1 MDKPRSVDRLID
13 RRSFLSTAALAAG
26 GSHFVGVEGAWRTP
40 DSSHYA
46 SPEIDAF
53 IRERMATYSI
63 AGVAACV
70 VKDDRMV
77 WSNTYG
83 FADLERQI
91 PMNLDWV
98 QNICS
103 ISKTFATTALMQLW
117 EQGRFQLDDDVGDYM
132 SFPVRNPSHPDVP
145 ITFRLLLT
153 HQSSIRDGEWYGR
166 GYQCGDPAV
175 SLAEWIEGYLQPGG
189 RFYDADENYQT
200 WPPGDRWE
208 YNNVA
213 FGLVGY
219 LVEQIS
225 GELFTDY
232 CREHIFEPLDLN
244 ETSWY
249 LADIDLSRHVVPYT
263 YVEGDEIRSPTWG
276 GRPLGVILE
285 GSGSTV
291 PVGDGHHA
299 SCAYNHPNFPD
310 GFLRTSVRQLS
321 RFARAYLNGGILDGQ
336 RILRERTI
344 REMFQP
350 QLQGGLGSQGLTWYT
365 SPQVRERDVWGHGG
379 SDPGI
384 NTDIRLLPEEG
395 IAAIVFINTWG
406 GNPSQMTRRLLEEA
420 PGL

>member
-1 MDKPRSVDRLID
+1 MKSLHQGMD
-13 RRSFLSTAALAAG
+13 RRNFLSSAVLAAG
-26 GSHFVGVEGAWRTP
+26 GAHFWGAESVRQA
-40 DSSHYA
+40 SNS

-103 ISKTFATTALMQLW
+103 ISKTFATTALIQLW
-117 EQGRFQLDDDVGDYM
+117 QQGRFQLDDDVSDYM
-132 SFPVRNPSHPDVP
+132 SFPVRNPSHADVP

-166 GYQCGDPAV
+166 GYQCGDPTV

-189 RFYDADENYQT
+189 QFYDAPENFQA
-200 WPPGDRWE
+200 WAPGDRWD

-232 CREHIFEPLDLN
+232 CREHIFQPLGLN

-321 RFARAYLNGGILDGQ
+321 RFARAYLNGGVLDGQ
-336 RILRERTI
+336 RILEESTI

-350 QLQGGLGSQGLTWYT
+350 QLPGGFGTQGLTWYT
-365 SPQVRERDVWGHGG
+365 YPDVRGKEVWGHGG

-384 NTDIRLLPEEG
+384 NTGIRLVPDEG

-420 PGL
+420 SGL

>member
-1 MDKPRSVDRLID
+1 
-13 RRSFLSTAALAAG
+13 
-26 GSHFVGVEGAWRTP
+26 
-40 DSSHYA
+40 
-46 SPEIDAF
+46 
-53 IRERMATYSI
+53 MATYSI